1 MGRNMTYIEMLLKV
15 MQLDE
20 LRERRKELTRER
32 AQVKNEAYNLFLE
45 MKEILKERDETWFI
59 FTNSFE
65 YHNFERRIEDVK
77 RRENNINTR
86 IEILDNELE
95 KVENEVNAYSIL
107 EEQRKAIDNKYK
119 YKKDTNR
126 QVP

>member
-1 MGRNMTYIEMLLKV
+1 MGQNMTYIEMLLKV

-65 YHNFERRIEDVK
+65 YNNFERRIEDVK
-77 RRENNINTR
+77 RRENNIITR
-86 IEILDNELE
+86 IQIVDNDLK

-107 EEQRKAIDNKYK
+107 EEQRKSIDNKYR
-119 YKKDTNR
+119 YKKDINR
-126 QVP
+126 QEP

>member
-1 MGRNMTYIEMLLKV
+1 MGQNMTYIEMLLKV

-65 YHNFERRIEDVK
+65 
-77 RRENNINTR
+77 
-86 IEILDNELE
+86 
-95 KVENEVNAYSIL
+95 
-107 EEQRKAIDNKYK
+107 
-119 YKKDTNR
+119 
-126 QVP
+126 

>member
-1 MGRNMTYIEMLLKV
+1 MTYIEMLLKV

-119 YKKDTNR
+119 YKKDANR
-126 QVP
+126 QEP

>member
-65 YHNFERRIEDVK
+65 YNNFERRIEDVK

-107 EEQRKAIDNKYK
+107 EEQRKSIDNKYR
-119 YKKDTNR
+119 YKKDINR
-126 QVP
+126 QEP

>member
-1 MGRNMTYIEMLLKV
+1 MTYIEMLLKV

-95 KVENEVNAYSIL
+95 KVENEVDAYSIL

-126 QVP
+126 QEP

>member
-95 KVENEVNAYSIL
+95 KVEYEVNAYCIL

-126 QVP
+126 QEP

>member
-1 MGRNMTYIEMLLKV
+1 MGQNMTYIEMLLKV

-126 QVP
+126 QEP

>member
-1 MGRNMTYIEMLLKV
+1 MGQNMTYIEMLLKV

-119 YKKDTNR
+119 YKKDANR
-126 QVP
+126 QEP